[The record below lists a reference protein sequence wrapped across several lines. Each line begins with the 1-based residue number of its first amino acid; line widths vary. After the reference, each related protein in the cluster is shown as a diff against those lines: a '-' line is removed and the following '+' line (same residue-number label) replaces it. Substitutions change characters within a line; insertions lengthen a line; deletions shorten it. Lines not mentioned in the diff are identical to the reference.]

1 MSKVISFSAPN
12 QSRESFV
19 SPEALLPLLERVKKL
34 SPENYE
40 FIVKTLC
47 IYAHENPASLKRGK

>member
-1 MSKVISFSAPN
+1 MSKVISFSTPN
-12 QSRESFV
+12 HSRESRV
-19 SPEALLPLLERVKKL
+19 SPEALLPLLERVKNL

-47 IYAHENPASLKRGK
+47 IYAHENHANLKRGK